1 MQSKMQDHAPDTWV
15 NRYGAD
21 ESSNFIQYLTAVYWS
36 CQLLTTVGYGDF
48 GVGNLIEIIMSI
60 FWMLFGVSFYSFVI
74 GNIQSIITKM
84 DEDTEDLVNKLKAL
98 EKFKKQN
105 GLKDSIYK
113 RIKKFI
119 EQNYNDLKWTMD
131 FDDFLPACL
140 NDEILMH
147 IYGDTVDNITFFR
160 EMPKKS
166 FVWAILPILQTIKI
180 EYGDIIYL
188 EKDLAKEMYFIKT
201 G

>member
-1 MQSKMQDHAPDTWV
+1 
-15 NRYGAD
+15 
-21 ESSNFIQYLTAVYWS
+21 
-36 CQLLTTVGYGDF
+36 
-48 GVGNLIEIIMSI
+48 
-60 FWMLFGVSFYSFVI
+60 
-74 GNIQSIITKM
+74 M